1 MDIKRVLGRSK
12 LVIFMF
18 ILAVVVG
25 ILSYRDSKIDK
36 NSIIKVDI
44 KENAEQG
51 ELQTQM
57 EQITFFVYNP
67 ATNAV
72 EQVTNGIESK
82 RSIIEGDYINQII
95 LKSPFLP
102 KEAKFLSAYKMENGK
117 KEVIIFSSD
126 LKSLKETNQVLYNG
140 FADSIIKTISEK
152 FNVQEVIIQIDGDSI
167 L

>member
-12 LVIFMF
+12 LVVFML
-18 ILAVVVG
+18 ILAITVG
-25 ILSYRDSKIDK
+25 ILSYKDSKVDK
-36 NSIIKVDI
+36 NAIIKVDI

-51 ELQTQM
+51 DLQTQM

-67 ATNAV
+67 ATNTV

-82 RSIIEGDYINQII
+82 RSIVEGDYVNQII
-95 LKSPFLP
+95 MKSPFLP

-117 KEVIIFSSD
+117 KEIIIFSSD
-126 LKSLKETNQVLYNG
+126 LKSLEETNQALYNG
-140 FADSIIKTISEK
+140 FADSIKKTISEK

-167 L
+167 I